1 MKIQVEKTYTIKAEI
16 ARVWE
21 VISDLSNDGVFW
33 QNIRNIRVIRQE
45 KNLVVREATVGPRAF
60 GALTTQYITLEPP
73 SRIQTRLEGST
84 VNGERLIMARD
95 TEKGETVVDVCW
107 NLEFE
112 KIPEFIGNIIAGQL
126 SKATDEALSL
136 IGREVLKD

>member
-1 MKIQVEKTYTIKAEI
+1 MKIQVEKTYTIKAEK

-21 VISDLSNDGVFW
+21 VISELLNDGVFW

-45 KNLVVREATVGPRAF
+45 KNFVVREPTVGPRAF
-60 GALTTQYITLEPP
+60 DALTAQYITLESP

-95 TEKGETVVDVCW
+95 TEKGETVADVSW
-107 NLEFE
+107 
-112 KIPEFIGNIIAGQL
+112 
-126 SKATDEALSL
+126 T
-136 IGREVLKD
+136 